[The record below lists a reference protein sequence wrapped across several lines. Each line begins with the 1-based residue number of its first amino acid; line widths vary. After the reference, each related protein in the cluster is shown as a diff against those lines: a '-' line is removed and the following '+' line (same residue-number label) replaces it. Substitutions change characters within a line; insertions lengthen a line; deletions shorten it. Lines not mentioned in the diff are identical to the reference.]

1 MKTLIRQHYKWII
14 FLALVSL
21 GSLTGELINKRLG
34 MPDLEVYHRTTERLL
49 QGQELYRAAEEDPY
63 EHYVYKY
70 SPPAAFIFIPFVFTG
85 FAAAK
90 YLYWFFLTLILGH
103 TLYLLQRILVRSDSL
118 NNKMII
124 SIMLAIIIT
133 GTHFFRELHLGQ
145 VNLLLLWLY
154 VVALYALYRNNPLLT
169 GIPLAVSLFL
179 KPFALIF
186 IPFLLI
192 TGHYKAFANMFL
204 FALIMFCLPFIF
216 YPDMNNFLGLYASWL
231 NEIAIELNNKQE
243 LLAAGNHT
251 IFSVLARYSPLR
263 FIPFEGI
270 AGMIYQLCLLLI
282 IAGIY
287 LWILIRD
294 KTPEGNVRIYITLI
308 ALIPLLAYTSYNA
321 FILTLPLTAYLLF
334 HFRELSLPWKI
345 LFILSSIF
353 MGGNIYDLVGS
364 SLYDVF
370 WAISVYTW
378 GSLGM
383 LLIIFFNWH
392 KFSRPMAKS

>member
-1 MKTLIRQHYKWII
+1 MKTFIRQHYKWII

-21 GSLTGELINKRLG
+21 GSLAGELINKRLG
-34 MPDLEVYHRTTERLL
+34 MPDLEVYHKTTERLL
-49 QGQELYRAAEEDPY
+49 QGEELYRTAEEDPY

-103 TLYLLQRILVRSDSL
+103 TLYLLQRILIRSDGL
-118 NNKMII
+118 NNRMII
-124 SIMLAIIIT
+124 SIMLAIVIT

-154 VVALYALYRNNPLLT
+154 VVALYALCWKKPLLT

-192 TGHYKAFANMFL
+192 TGHYKALANMLL
-204 FALIMFCLPFIF
+204 FALIMFGLPFIF
-216 YPDMNNFLGLYASWL
+216 YPEMNNFLGLYASWL
-231 NEIAIELNNKQE
+231 NELAIELNNKQE

-263 FIPFEGI
+263 FMALEGI

-282 IAGIY
+282 ITGIL
-287 LWILIRD
+287 LWFLIRD
-294 KTPEGNVRIYITLI
+294 KSRESNIRIYIILI

-345 LFILSSIF
+345 LFIFSSILI
-353 MGGNIYDLVGS
+353 GGNIYDLVGS
-364 SLYDVF
+364 SLFDLF
-370 WAISVYTW
+370 WAISVYAW

-383 LLIIFFNWH
+383 LLIIFINWH
-392 KFSRPMAKS
+392 KFSRSVAK